1 MLEMLKILSDGL
13 LKKISTISACAFVAS
28 LLISA
33 NGAVAKCYTGTAQ
46 VSVYGLEEGEEPDKS
61 DIKKAKT
68 KSMQAAWKVF
78 YEQLE
83 ADWLQAYMRNKS
95 KINSELDFY
104 VSHGFKY
111 EYNSDEQ
118 RIEARNCITVDLKRL
133 KSGLKIVTKPEIPAP
148 IASGEGSVFVTMFVA
163 RQALESTT
171 FDAERRSSRSATKT
185 TDRSKKAKSKSKKLA
200 KEQVGSSGGK
210 AISMA
215 KQKSMSKSKSRNS
228 STRSSSSQNTGST
241 TRRSDKTSY
250 KIISAKA
257 ADGAMSESLI
267 KAGYEPSPY
276 EFVAEECEGVSKDE
290 ISETFTTKEEMGRK
304 QRRSAF
310 RAARECE
317 AKFFGVGTMTADIAR
332 THRSGKKMVTVRL
345 QGTVYNISK
354 RLPRKVADIP
364 PTQFRG
370 VGSNEDSAR
379 TNALK
384 KAGRKAG
391 QMITKAMQAKG
402 LK

>member
-1 MLEMLKILSDGL
+1 MNKKSKTGELKQIL
-13 LKKISTISACAFVAS
+13 TISACAVLAS
-28 LLISA
+28 LLITA
-33 NGAVAKCYTGTAQ
+33 NGAWAKCYTGTAE
-46 VSVYGLEEGEEPDKS
+46 VSVYGIEEGEEPDES
-61 DIKKAKT
+61 DVKKAKT
-68 KSMQAAWKVF
+68 KSMKAAWKVF
-78 YEQLE
+78 YEQLD

-104 VSHGFKY
+104 ISHGFKY
-111 EYNSDEQ
+111 NYNADEQ
-118 RIEARNCITVDLKRL
+118 KIEAKNCITVDLKRL
-133 KSGLKIVTKPEIPAP
+133 KSGLKIVTKPAAPAP
-148 IASGEGSVFVTMFVA
+148 IASGEGSSFVTIFVA
-163 RQALESTT
+163 RQALSSTT
-171 FDAERRSSRSATKT
+171 FDAERRSSRSSSRT
-185 TDRSKKAKSKSKKLA
+185 TDRSKKAKSKSKTLA
-200 KEQVGSSGGK
+200 KEQVRASGGK

-241 TRRSDKTSY
+241 TRQSDETSY

-257 ADGAMSESLI
+257 ADGAMSEALI
-267 KAGYEPSPY
+267 KAGYELIPY
-276 EFVAEECEGVSKDE
+276 ELVAEECEGVSKDE
-290 ISETFTTKEEMGRK
+290 IAETFKIKEEMGRK

-317 AKFFGVGTMTADIAR
+317 VKFLGVGTMTADIAR
-332 THRSGKKMVTVRL
+332 THRSGKKMVSVRV

-370 VGSNEDSAR
+370 VGSSEDVAR

-391 QMITKAMQAKG
+391 EMITKAMQAKG
-402 LK
+402 LR